1 MFQSIC
7 WKVWDPATLPSLKDD
22 VAKTLCLLEWE
33 LPCALFDVMTHSILQ
48 VVEELEICGPI
59 HNRWM
64 YPIERAMKTFKG
76 YV

>member
-1 MFQSIC
+1 MFRSIC
-7 WKVWDPATLPSLKDD
+7 WEVWDPATLPFLKDD

-48 VVEELEICGPI
+48 VVEELEICGPV